1 MKKLN
6 LILTLSLVLILSGCS
21 SDDDNEN
28 ENIQRNG
35 TLIFGWFADSS
46 CSGDCSSIYTINTE
60 NVYRDIDY
68 NYPDNTFFEGNFQ
81 LMNNANYQDFEL
93 LITELPDEIFGEPNG
108 YLDCTDCTNEN
119 GGLYLEYLDDDG
131 FHKSWRFRNA
141 IYPDYMESYRSL
153 LIDKLAELN
162 SL

>member
-1 MKKLN
+1 
-6 LILTLSLVLILSGCS
+6 
-21 SDDDNEN
+21 
-28 ENIQRNG
+28 
-35 TLIFGWFADSS
+35 
-46 CSGDCSSIYTINTE
+46 
-60 NVYRDIDY
+60 
-68 NYPDNTFFEGNFQ
+68 
-81 LMNNANYQDFEL
+81 MNNANYQDFES
-93 LITELPDEIFGEPNG
+93 LITELPDEIFNEPNG

-119 GGLYLEYLDDDG
+119 GGLYLEYQDNDG